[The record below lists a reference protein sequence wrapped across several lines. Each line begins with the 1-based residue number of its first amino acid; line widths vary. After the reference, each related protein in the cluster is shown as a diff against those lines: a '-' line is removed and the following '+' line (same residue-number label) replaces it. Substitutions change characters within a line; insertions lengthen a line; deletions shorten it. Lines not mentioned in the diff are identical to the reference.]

1 MPQSVRLTIATAS
14 LLAVVGLVSTVLV
27 IADVADHDAA
37 IRWVTSALGAREG
50 VVRLLFTPLYLSA
63 FVVVRAALRR
73 DGRTRE
79 IALPVAVFTA
89 VSLGF
94 LCLGMSIVASIDENV
109 DGGDV
114 GMLLVFALAAL
125 LAWSLSRPSAKQWFD
140 AARDRESPPAA

>member
-14 LLAVVGLVSTVLV
+14 LLAVIGLVSTALV

-37 IRWVTSALGAREG
+37 IRWVTAALGTREG
-50 VVRLLFTPLYLSA
+50 VVRLLFTPLYLSG
-63 FVVVRAALRR
+63 FIVVRAALRR

-94 LCLGMSIVASIDENV
+94 LCLGMSIVASV
-109 DGGDV
+109 DSAVNGGDV
-114 GMLLVFALAAL
+114 GMLFVFVLASL
-125 LAWSLSRPSAKQWFD
+125 LAWSLSRPSAKEWFD
-140 AARDRESPPAA
+140 AASDRSPPAA